1 MKVKRLHDQDCWFDY
16 LATIEELPLADLVPD
31 IDSFLQ
37 NDTVCDIRARMWLV
51 IIDSD
56 KVVSTDVTR
65 FESVVAGLASLLSEF
80 FNICC
85 GESIRYDV
93 QLSVLANGILGLW
106 DDLTD
111 EQKACVNANCR
122 SMLPLRNFLTD
133 EQEREI
139 QEICRHRN
147 PEDEDRANKF
157 FYKMKTVFDHLL
169 WEAWNDGGRLPLPS
183 NISHIKPS
191 NKKSTR

>member
-1 MKVKRLHDQDCWFDY
+1 MEMKVKDITDQDSWFAY
-16 LATIEELPLADLVPD
+16 LATIEGLSLADLDPNS
-31 IDSFLQ
+31 DSFLL
-37 NDTVCDIRARMWLV
+37 NGTVCDIRSQMWLV

-56 KVVSTDVTR
+56 EQAHTDTTR
-65 FESVVAGLASLLSEF
+65 FDSVSVNLSALLSKF
-80 FNICC
+80 FSICC

-106 DDLTD
+106 DNLTD

-147 PEDEDRANKF
+147 PEDEERANEF
-157 FYKMKTVFDHLL
+157 FQTMKTVFDHLL
-169 WEAWNDGGRLPLPS
+169 WEAWNDGGRRPLPS
-183 NISHIKPS
+183 NPTSK
-191 NKKSTR
+191 NVR